1 MLFLIFISLI
11 STTLAAKEF
20 TGFNGNGKVL
30 LETPKNKGLV
40 LQILDKSDF
49 SVKNPTVKASFEL
62 LPNITTSTGTSV
74 VNGTDGTSF
83 NLVIKSNEAIK
94 DDKNDASLTSSEIN
108 FDIYYH
114 KNIGYWILTN
124 LKVTLTGTLEDNK
137 PFNIEENL
145 DVLSKPGYTK
155 SLVDLS
161 CQRGYATC
169 APKSICWT
177 CSDQTIKPLNADSI
191 QGDVFGQL
199 KLSGIKLQPMLGN
212 DTKAPNSNF
221 GYEWDCDPII
231 PLSVWVGLLLAIVL
245 IMFISWA
252 VDMLVNL
259 HTPNRF
265 DDPRGKPLTVPT
277 TD

>member
-1 MLFLIFISLI
+1 MLSLIFICISLI
-11 STTLAAKEF
+11 STTLAKNEF
-20 TGFNGNGKVL
+20 SGFNGTGKVL
-30 LETPKNKGLV
+30 LEIEPGKPLVIEILNK
-40 LQILDKSDF
+40 KDF
-49 SVKNPTVKASFEL
+49 SVKNPPVQASFEL
-62 LPNITTSTGTSV
+62 LPNITTSTGTSIG
-74 VNGTDGTSF
+74 NGTDGTSF
-83 NLVIKSNEAIK
+83 NLVIKNNHPIKGTNQSNG
-94 DDKNDASLTSSEIN
+94 SLTSSEVT

-124 LKVTLTGTLEDNK
+124 LKGTLKDSTS
-137 PFNIEENL
+137 FNIDENL
-145 DVLSKPGYTK
+145 DVYSKPGYTK
-155 SLVDLS
+155 SLADLS

-177 CSDQTIKPLNADSI
+177 CSDQTIKPKNADSI
-191 QGDVFGQL
+191 QGDYFGQL
-199 KLSGIKLQPMLGN
+199 KLSGIKLQPMIGN
-212 DTKAPNSNF
+212 DTRAPGSQF

-231 PLSVWVGLLLAIVL
+231 PLSVWVGILLAIVL